1 MALNNTHSLYNTT
14 FIAFIVQDNTE
25 YIIEINL
32 RFYLNILNMM
42 LNIIFV
48 NFVIEIIFYL

>member
-48 NFVIEIIFYL
+48 NFVIEIIFDL